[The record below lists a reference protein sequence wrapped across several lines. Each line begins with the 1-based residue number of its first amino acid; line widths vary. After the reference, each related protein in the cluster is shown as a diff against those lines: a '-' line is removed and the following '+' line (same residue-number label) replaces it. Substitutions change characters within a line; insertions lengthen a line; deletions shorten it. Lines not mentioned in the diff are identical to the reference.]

1 MSRALTRS
9 AGAEARAADSIRDPI
24 RRSESH
30 FDGASG
36 QPLFRR
42 SWVPRSADR
51 IVALVH
57 GYAEHS
63 GRYERTASDL
73 ARAGFEVHA
82 YDHRGHGRSSGA
94 RCHVRRF
101 AQLLD
106 DLECFIALLRAER
119 PALPIAV
126 VGHSMGGLLVAAY
139 ASQRSPDVAAV
150 ATSAAALA
158 LPEGLSHTRVAAIRG
173 ARWLLPRLSLA
184 NGLDP
189 ETLSRDPE
197 VVRAYL
203 EDPLVERRFT
213 LSLAAEML
221 AAIERTT
228 RAAAAVRLPMLL
240 MHGEAD
246 RICPVEG
253 SRRFF
258 EQLDARRTRLRTYP
272 GLRHE
277 IFNEPERDE
286 VLGDLV
292 GWMRESIQ
300 PGQLGPG

>member
-1 MSRALTRS
+1 MSQPLTHPAR
-9 AGAEARAADSIRDPI
+9 AEARVTESIPGPI

-30 FDGASG
+30 FEAASG

-42 SWVPRSADR
+42 SWMPRGADR
-51 IVALVH
+51 IIALVH

-63 GRYERTASDL
+63 GRYERTATDL

-82 YDHRGHGRSSGA
+82 YDQRGHGRSSGA

-106 DLECFIALLRAER
+106 DLERFVALLRAER

-139 ASQRSPDVAAV
+139 ASQRNPDVAAV
-150 ATSAAALA
+150 ASSGAALA
-158 LPEGLSHTRVAAIRG
+158 LPEGFSRARAAAIRG

-189 ETLSRDPE
+189 DALSRDPE

-213 LSLAAEML
+213 LALAGEML
-221 AAIERTT
+221 AAIERTA

-246 RICPVEG
+246 TICPVAG
-253 SRRFF
+253 SRHFF
-258 EQLDARRTRLRTYP
+258 EQLDAGQARLRTYP

-277 IFNEPERDE
+277 IFNEPERDA

-292 GWMRESIQ
+292 SWIRE
-300 PGQLGPG
+300 LG